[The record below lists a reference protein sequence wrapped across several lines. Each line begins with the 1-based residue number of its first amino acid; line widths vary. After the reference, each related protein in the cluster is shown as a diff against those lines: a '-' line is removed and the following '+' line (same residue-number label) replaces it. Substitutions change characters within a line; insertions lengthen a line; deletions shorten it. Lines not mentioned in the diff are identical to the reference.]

1 MQAEGAQMSKFKP
14 DHPSLNRRT
23 FLRSIGT
30 ATAVAATTS
39 LVRPSFAQEG
49 SDPPPQ
55 GRAMRSP
62 QNDQLHAAGSLP
74 ALPSLGVIALNRI
87 AFGPR
92 ASDLGDFNALGGSDE
107 ARLTAYVDQQL
118 NPAAIDDSA
127 FETKLNSL
135 GFISLNKSLA
145 QLWQQHRVDPE
156 PPEYMYT
163 WRQLPLT
170 DTMRATFNRA
180 VHSRRQLVEVLADF
194 WHNHFNVRGWD
205 GDIQSVFVHYDRDVI
220 RKNLLGNFRTMLED
234 VAKSTAMLYFLDNRS
249 NTGARPNENY
259 ARELFELHT
268 MGAENY
274 KGEFPQEQVP
284 VSNGWPV
291 AYVDADVY
299 GATTCFTGWTTVDGL
314 FQIDPNDHFPNQ
326 KVVFG
331 RVIPANQTA
340 EKDGRD
346 VLDMLAQHPGTGRYV
361 CRKLCRRFISDN
373 PPERI
378 VNEAAALFTAKWQA
392 PDQLKQVVRLILL
405 SPEFRST
412 WGQKIKRPFEVAVSA
427 LRSLNTGFWFN
438 PDPPTGPDL
447 GGDFLYNYN
456 RMGQEL
462 FSWATPTGY
471 PDVKEDWTS
480 MVPMLQRWRLC
491 HWMVDWSDSAV
502 YRIANAV
509 SQTPADKRSPN
520 ELVSYWESRILRRPL
535 SNPDRQEIIDFIA
548 QGRNPDYDLPL
559 NTDDATQHRLRSMVG
574 LILNTPDF
582 QWR

>member
-1 MQAEGAQMSKFKP
+1 MSKP
-14 DHPSLNRRT
+14 QPSPSAINRRT
-23 FLRSIGT
+23 FLKSAGV
-30 ATAVAATTS
+30 ATAVAATS
-39 LVRPSFAQEG
+39 ALVRPSLAQEG
-49 SDPPPQ
+49 GDPPPE
-55 GRAMRSP
+55 RAMRSP
-62 QNDQLHAAGSLP
+62 QNNQLQATGTLP
-74 ALPSLGVIALNRI
+74 PLPPLGVIALNRMG
-87 AFGPR
+87 FGPR
-92 ASDLGDFNALGGSDE
+92 PGDLAAFNSLGATPEASLE
-107 ARLTAYVDQQL
+107 TYIEQQL

-127 FETKLNSL
+127 FDTKMNTL
-135 GFISLNKSLA
+135 GFVTLNKSLA
-145 QLWQQHRVDPE
+145 ELWQQHRVDPE
-156 PPEYMYT
+156 PPEYGYA

-249 NTGARPNENY
+249 NTGGRPNENY

-274 KGEFPQEQVP
+274 MGEFPQEQVP

-314 FQIDPNDHFPNQ
+314 FQIVPDDHFPNQ

-340 EKDGRD
+340 LKDGQD

-361 CRKLCRRFISDN
+361 CRKLCRRLISDN

-378 VNEAAALFTAKWQA
+378 VNEAAALFTAQWQA
-392 PDQLKQVVRLILL
+392 PDQLKQVVRLILR
-405 SPEFRST
+405 SPEFRTT

-427 LRSLNTGFWFN
+427 LRAVYTNFWFN
-438 PDPPTGPDL
+438 PDPPTGSDYA
-447 GGDFLYNYN
+447 GTFLYNYN

-462 FSWATPTGY
+462 FSWGTPTGY
-471 PDVKEDWTS
+471 PDVKEDWSS
-480 MVPMLQRWRLC
+480 MVPILQRWRLC
-491 HWMVDWSDSAV
+491 HWIVDWRENNIYQIGDIVAKTSAD
-502 YRIANAV
+502 I
-509 SQTPADKRSPN
+509 RSPN
-520 ELVSYWESRILRRPL
+520 ALVTQWENRVLGRPMTG
-535 SNPDRQEIIDFIA
+535 PDRQEIIDFIA

-559 NTDDATQHRLRSMVG
+559 DTDSEVQYRLRSMVG
-574 LILNTPDF
+574 LMLNSPDF